1 MILHTQTPVVDET
14 DGLPLPHRI
23 WAVVGISFA
32 LCMSVLDI
40 NIINVVLPTLSHDF
54 GTSPAV
60 TTWIINGYQ
69 LAIVISLLSF
79 SSLGEIYGYRK
90 IFLSG
95 IAMFIVTSL
104 ICALSHSFW
113 TLTIARIFQGFS
125 ASAITSVNHAAAMIA
140 MGYADVL
147 LVGGME
153 SYSTLCAEFSM
164 NGSSRPLGSQRN
176 SICRFL
182 ALAIR
187 YQRPSRIS
195 CPDFGIKVPA
205 PKRGTFKQTIRQAE
219 CHSQCNHLRT
229 PDLHFGWICPPRKQ

>member
-69 LAIVISLLSF
+69 LAIVILFAFILVTGRNLWIPQNISFRNSYVHRHFPDLRFIPFILDIDHCPHFPGIQLRPLPASTRLSYVR
-79 SSLGEIYGYRK
+79 IYPRK
-90 IFLSG
+90 QIGRGMG
-95 IAMFIVTSL
+95 INAMV
-104 ICALSHSFW
+104 
-113 TLTIARIFQGFS
+113 
-125 ASAITSVNHAAAMIA
+125 
-140 MGYADVL
+140 
-147 LVGGME
+147 VGHI
-153 SYSTLCAEFSM
+153 
-164 NGSSRPLGSQRN
+164 GSSRPSGMASRN

-205 PKRGTFKQTIRQAE
+205 PKRGTFEQKIRQAE
-219 CHSQCNHLRT
+219 CHSQCNHLRA
-229 PDLHFGWICPPRKQ
+229 PDLYFGWICPPRKQ